1 MALDCLVVTC
11 DPTLLGQ
18 IKANFSARGASL
30 DLRQDSA
37 SAVEL
42 ASRRHWDGLII
53 DCDDVAGGTEA
64 LVNMRSSR
72 SNQQT
77 LIIAV
82 LNGSTSAETALDLG
96 ANFVLCKPIEESRL
110 RGVLDVAL
118 PKMERE
124 HRRYFRYD
132 IDLPV
137 RFQNHLGQ
145 SFSTK
150 MKNVSEGGMAIEL
163 VDPVHLKGVV
173 PVDFDIPSV
182 EPQAFHAKADIVW
195 SDSFAMGLR
204 FLHIEKDCELALQ
217 SWLSSLESQL
227 QFRDATERIGQ

>member
-1 MALDCLVVTC
+1 MGLDCLVVTC

-18 IKANFSARGASL
+18 IKTNFSARGVSL

-64 LVNMRSSR
+64 LVNVRSSR
-72 SNQQT
+72 SNQET

-82 LNGSTSAETALDLG
+82 LNGSTNTETALDLG
-96 ANFVLCKPIEESRL
+96 ANFTLCKPIEESRL
-110 RGVLDVAL
+110 RGVLDIAL
-118 PKMERE
+118 PRMERE
-124 HRRYFRYD
+124 HRRYFRHD

-145 SFSTK
+145 SFSTT
-150 MKNVSEGGMAIEL
+150 MKNVSENGMAIKL

-173 PVDFDIPSV
+173 SVDFDIPSV
-182 EPQAFHAKADIVW
+182 EPQAFHAKTDIVW

-204 FLHIEKDCELALQ
+204 FLHIEKDSEVALQ
-217 SWLSSLESQL
+217 SWLSSLEAQV
-227 QFRDATERIGQ
+227 QFRDSTERIG

>member
-1 MALDCLVVTC
+1 MGLDCLVVTC
-11 DPTLLGQ
+11 DSTLLGQ

-30 DLRQDSA
+30 DLRQDSQ

-53 DCDDVAGGTEA
+53 DCDDVIGGAEA
-64 LVNMRSSR
+64 IIKVRSSR
-72 SNQQT
+72 SNQET

-82 LNGSTSAETALDLG
+82 LNGLTTTEAALDLG
-96 ANFVLCKPIEESRL
+96 ANFVLCKPIEEARL
-110 RGVLDVAL
+110 HSVLDIAV

-132 IDLPV
+132 IELPV

-145 SFSTK
+145 SFSTT
-150 MKNVSEGGMAIEL
+150 MKNVSEGGMSIKL

-182 EPQAFHAKADIVW
+182 EPKAFHAKADIVW

-204 FLHIEKDCELALQ
+204 FLHIEKDSQLALQ
-217 SWLSSLESQL
+217 SWLSSLEAQSQL
-227 QFRDATERIGQ
+227 RGANPPIG

>member
-1 MALDCLVVTC
+1 MGLDCLVVTC

-53 DCDDVAGGTEA
+53 DCDDVAGGAEA
-64 LVNMRSSR
+64 LANMRSSR

-82 LNGSTSAETALDLG
+82 LNGSTSANRALDLG
-96 ANFVLCKPIEESRL
+96 ANFVLSKPIEESRL
-110 RGVLDVAL
+110 RDVLDVAV

-145 SFSTK
+145 TFNSR
-150 MKNVSEGGMAIEL
+150 MKNVSEGGMAIKL
-163 VDPVHLKGVV
+163 VDPAHVKGVV
-173 PVDFDIPSV
+173 PVEFDIPSIK
-182 EPQAFHAKADIVW
+182 PQPFRAKADVVW
-195 SDSFAMGLR
+195 SDSFSMGLR
-204 FLHIEKDCELALQ
+204 FLHVEKSCEVALR
-217 SWLSSLESQL
+217 SWLSSLESQSR
-227 QFRDATERIGQ
+227 FREAR